1 MATLSRDT
9 TKGAFDRSH
18 AYSRRVYGYTGPSSY
33 ATGGDSLTPEQCAL
47 GFIAAVVGL
56 TISNGSAIFWG
67 FWNSSTKKILWY
79 SATGTEVTNATDL
92 SAYTGRI
99 EVIGL

>member
-1 MATLSRDT
+1 MATLSRDV
-9 TKGAFDRSH
+9 TKGGFDRSNS
-18 AYSRRVYGYTGPSSY
+18 YSRRVLGYTGPASY
-33 ATGGDSLTPEQCAL
+33 ATGGDSLTPEECQL
-47 GFIAAVVGL
+47 GMIAAVLGL
-56 TISNGSAIFWG
+56 LISNGTTILWG

-79 SATGTEVTNATDL
+79 SATGTEVTNATAL